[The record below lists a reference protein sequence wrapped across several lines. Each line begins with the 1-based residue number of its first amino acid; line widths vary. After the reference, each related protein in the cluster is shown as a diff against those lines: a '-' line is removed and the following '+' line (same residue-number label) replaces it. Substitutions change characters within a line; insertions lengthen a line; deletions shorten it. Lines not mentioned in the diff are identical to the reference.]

1 MPSINSDA
9 IDRWYRLINDP
20 APRGKY
26 SLEIRGEIVV
36 LESPLTNHEA
46 VEAAR
51 SLTGE
56 FATDLIHKLNT
67 VGFLSEKQLWW
78 LHKVVADNKPRDLG
92 EQAGHFGE
100 VGRKFATDVTVESV
114 RSVETH
120 YGTSGLHRLRDDDGR
135 LLVWWCSG
143 HQWLTEGERVTIT
156 GRIKGHDEYR
166 GEQQPTVSRVQQTNQ
181 ETPP

>member
-1 MPSINSDA
+1 MPSINNHA

-20 APRGKY
+20 VPRGEY

-56 FATDLIHKLNT
+56 FATDLIHKLNSK
-67 VGFLSEKQLWW
+67 GFLSEKQLWW
-78 LHKVVADNKPRDLG
+78 LHKLVADNKPRDLG
-92 EQAGHFGE
+92 EQAGHFGD
-100 VGRKFATDVTVESV
+100 VGRKFVTDVTVESV
-114 RSVETH
+114 RSVETQ
-120 YGTSGLHRLRDDDGR
+120 YGTSGFHRMRDNDGR

-143 HQWLTEGERVTIT
+143 TRWLNEGERVTIT
-156 GRIKGHDEYR
+156 GRVKGHDEYR
-166 GEQQPTVSRVQQTNQ
+166 GEQQTTVTRITRKEEG
-181 ETPP
+181 ET